1 MKALTN
7 LVFIF
12 FHLSFSFKSFVA
24 KLDKT
29 SKADAVDNVGN
40 VDILS
45 TVRDSFSIGCNDN
58 RDFQDSAIAK
68 FYLQESLLAAQVAE
82 NPMGIYQC

>member
-29 SKADAVDNVGN
+29 SKAEADI
-40 VDILS
+40 VDIVGDVDS
-45 TVRDSFSIGCNDN
+45 TSH
-58 RDFQDSAIAK
+58 
-68 FYLQESLLAAQVAE
+68 
-82 NPMGIYQC
+82 